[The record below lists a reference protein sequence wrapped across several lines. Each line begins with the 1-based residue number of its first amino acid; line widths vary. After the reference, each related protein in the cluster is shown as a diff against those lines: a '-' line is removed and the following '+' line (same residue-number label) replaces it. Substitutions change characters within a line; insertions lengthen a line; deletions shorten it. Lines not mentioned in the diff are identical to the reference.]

1 VNFEAWPKPDE
12 ALQDLPL
19 EKEFETLLR
28 CVPLVYSARQ
38 SARLKRRWPLR
49 EAMIVAPKEVQKA
62 LKNLEELFL
71 ELVNV
76 KKVEY
81 REELPKVDM
90 RRWALASDNGLHV
103 LLDTRRD
110 EALEGE
116 GLMRDLARRVQA
128 LRKELGFMPT
138 DILEAVHVAELDPA
152 SMKLLE
158 PYLTEMAELV
168 RAKKVYVHTK
178 RSEVRAE
185 WHERMLD
192 DKKIYVA
199 IP

>member
-1 VNFEAWPKPDE
+1 
-12 ALQDLPL
+12 
-19 EKEFETLLR
+19 
-28 CVPLVYSARQ
+28 
-38 SARLKRRWPLR
+38 
-49 EAMIVAPKEVQKA
+49 MIVAPKEVQKA